1 MDLRTRWHHRS
12 TVGTVVDALIEFFQ
26 FLGYTGFCL
35 IIGGWLG
42 VFWVEGKN
50 K

>member
-1 MDLRTRWHHRS
+1 M
-12 TVGTVVDALIEFFQ
+12 GTVVDALIEFFQ